1 MEKGQKRKKRIVF
14 FLSMLS
20 VLLCSAVFFE
30 LIRNISRNRMTD
42 FSEGWTISYKG
53 QEYPDTDLDHFR
65 FYKGVKRGDLI
76 SLKNRLPEDIPD
88 GYAIVFPLE
97 LSTISVDVNGKII
110 YGYGSMEY
118 AAGQMVG
125 SAVHLI
131 RLPDGCQGGTVSI
144 VIMVGDDGAFSYIP
158 KIMLDETSWGFED
171 YLNSNIYPV
180 VVSISLVM
188 AGMVF
193 MIISFF
199 LALRSQDWERINQTG
214 ILFFVVGCWNIYE
227 IQAIQLFSMD
237 FSWNT
242 FARYFFSLLSVLP
255 ILRILS
261 SAHKNKSAGKIIAQ
275 KLIFY
280 SLQIIIAVILA
291 LSVSNVIHIC
301 NIRYF
306 YDILAILC
314 MIAVAFLEWK
324 DSDRNE
330 FRLSARFREHMAC
343 FLFVGIEVVRFLANR
358 IFNFHLQEFQH
369 SFLLYGTVFLV
380 MMMIGSY
387 IYELYESY
395 VRKAEEKS
403 LKQVAYTD
411 GLTGLLNRT
420 FCKDRMEE
428 LDRSD
433 KDYHMISFDVDGLKK
448 INDSKGHLAGDKLLT
463 TFADILSQCFSDV
476 GNVIRPGGDE
486 FLVISDD
493 AAKQELLS
501 RLNWLDSLEKNAE
514 KSLGFPV
521 RAAYGI
527 AGRNEV
533 LGHTTEEVYFLAD
546 QRMYEMK
553 MKRKDQPA

>member
-1 MEKGQKRKKRIVF
+1 MEKRQKRKKNMI
-14 FLSMLS
+14 FLLLMLA
-20 VLLCSAVFFE
+20 VLLGAAVFFE

-42 FSEGWTISYKG
+42 FSEGWTVSFHG
-53 QEYPDTDLDHFR
+53 QEYPGTDLDHFR
-65 FYKGVKRGDLI
+65 FTGGVKKGDLI
-76 SLKNRLPEDIPD
+76 SLKNSLPKDMPD
-88 GYAIVFPLE
+88 GYAIIFPLQ
-97 LSTISVDVNGKII
+97 LSAISVDVNGKIV
-110 YGYGSMEY
+110 YGYGSKEY

-131 RLPDGCQGGTVSI
+131 RLPDGCQGGSVSI
-144 VIMVGDDGAFSYIP
+144 VIKVGDNGAFSYIP

-188 AGMVF
+188 AGVVF
-193 MIISFF
+193 LIISMF
-199 LALRSQDWERINQTG
+199 LALRGQDWERLNQTG

-237 FSWNT
+237 YHWNT
-242 FARYFFSLLSVLP
+242 FGRYFFGLLSVLP
-255 ILRILS
+255 VLRIIS
-261 SAHKNKSAGKIIAQ
+261 SAHKNKKAENVIIQ
-275 KLIFY
+275 KAVFN
-280 SLQIIIAVILA
+280 SLQLLIAVIVG
-291 LSVSNVIHIC
+291 LSVYNVIHIC
-301 NIRYF
+301 NVRYV
-306 YDILAILC
+306 YEVIAIVC
-314 MIAVAFLEWK
+314 MIIVAVVEWK
-324 DSDRNE
+324 DNDRKE
-330 FRLSARFREHMAC
+330 AHSTARFRELIAC
-343 FLFVGIEVVRFLANR
+343 FLFVGIEAVRFLTNS
-358 IFNFHLQEFQH
+358 IFNFHVQEFQH
-369 SFLLYGTVFLV
+369 SFLLYGTVFLA

-387 IYELYESY
+387 NYELYESY
-395 VRKAEEKS
+395 VKKAEEQS
-403 LKQVAYTD
+403 LKHIAYTD
-411 GLTGLLNRT
+411 GLTGLLNRS

-428 LDRSD
+428 LDCSE

-463 TFADILSQCFSDV
+463 TFADILLQCFSDV

-501 RLNWLDSLEKNAE
+501 RLGWLDSLEKNAE
-514 KSLGFPV
+514 RALGFPV
-521 RAAYGI
+521 RAAYGM

-553 MKRKDQPA
+553 MKNKEKSA